1 MSKINIKLVGTV
13 VEFKFSHNHKGHD
26 IYKGV
31 IAVKRNSGI
40 VDSIPFMTADNDL
53 TGVSRI
59 EIDGKI
65 RTYSYLG
72 QDGKTHKNMV
82 VMAVSASNTSKP
94 YDFNY
99 ARIEGTIVKTL
110 PVRETPLGRK
120 ICDFVIATNYN
131 FKKSAYINAIA
142 WGAAGERISSMS
154 VGDKKIFYGRFQS
167 RKYTKITDSGSVEVR
182 TAYEISTAQFE
193 DIEYDTCCD

>member
-13 VEFKFSHNHKGHD
+13 VEFKFSHNHKGHA
-26 IYKGV
+26 IYKGL
-31 IAVKRNSGI
+31 IAVKRNSGAM
-40 VDSIPFMTADNDL
+40 DSIPFMTADNDL
-53 TGVSRI
+53 TGVNRI
-59 EIDGKI
+59 EIDGRI

-72 QDGKTHKNMV
+72 KDGKTHKNMV
-82 VMAVSASNTSKP
+82 VMAVSAIKTDEKE
-94 YDFNY
+94 DFNY
-99 ARIEGTIVKTL
+99 VRIEGTVVKTS
-110 PVRETPLGRK
+110 PVRKTPLGRK

-167 RKYTKITDSGSVEVR
+167 RKYTKITDSGEAEIH

-193 DIEYDTCCD
+193 DIGYDTCCN